1 MKMIRRVGESC
12 SAWQTEQMPKSDLK
26 KGRKKKLDMTV
37 KLFSDGRTETK
48 INGLRIYLLLGLLT
62 LRWSIKT
69 LDDIQKES
77 AA

>member
-1 MKMIRRVGESC
+1 
-12 SAWQTEQMPKSDLK
+12 
-26 KGRKKKLDMTV
+26 MTV
-37 KLFSDGRTETK
+37 KLFSDGQTETK

-69 LDDIQKES
+69 LDDVQKES